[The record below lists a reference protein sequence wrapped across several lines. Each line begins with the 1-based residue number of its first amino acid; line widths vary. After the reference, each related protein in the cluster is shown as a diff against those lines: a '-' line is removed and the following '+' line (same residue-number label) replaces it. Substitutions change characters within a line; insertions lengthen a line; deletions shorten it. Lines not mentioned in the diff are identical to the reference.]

1 MNWSRLTP
9 WLIGAAA
16 AMLLAGT
23 LGYTIG
29 TGSSTTTAEA
39 DSARQESYDAAYQ
52 STFSRFETTAR
63 KMGLAS
69 GSKRGIRAGRKTGG
83 REGTDLGRGVTSGEA
98 ARIEAEEAAAAE
110 AAAEAELADRQANC
124 GTIRRAPEICP
135 TTAELGAYQAAVAA
149 ARQPVEVTPDE
160 P

>member
-16 AMLLAGT
+16 AVLLAGT
-23 LGYTIG
+23 LGYALG
-29 TGSSTTTAEA
+29 SGSSTTSAEA
-39 DSARQESYDAAYQ
+39 ESARQESYDAAYQ
-52 STFSRFETTAR
+52 RTFARFETAAR
-63 KMGLAS
+63 KKGLAS
-69 GSKRGIRAGRKTGG
+69 GLKRGIRAGRKTGS
-83 REGTDLGRGVTSGEA
+83 REGTDLGRGITSVEVGQAEA
-98 ARIEAEEAAAAE
+98 DEAAAAE

-135 TTAELGAYQAAVAA
+135 TTAELGEYQAAVAA
-149 ARQPVEVTPDE
+149 AKQPVQVTPDE

>member
-1 MNWSRLTP
+1 
-9 WLIGAAA
+9 
-16 AMLLAGT
+16 
-23 LGYTIG
+23 
-29 TGSSTTTAEA
+29 
-39 DSARQESYDAAYQ
+39 
-52 STFSRFETTAR
+52 
-63 KMGLAS
+63 MGLAS

>member
-23 LGYTIG
+23 LGYTLG

-52 STFSRFETTAR
+52 STFARFETTAR

-83 REGTDLGRGVTSGEA
+83 REGTAWGGGQPGSEGSVVVLTLLPQLLTVLEDYETMVFGAVLIATMVFFPQGVVPTLVE
-98 ARIEAEEAAAAE
+98 RWRRW
-110 AAAEAELADRQANC
+110 RQ
-124 GTIRRAPEICP
+124 
-135 TTAELGAYQAAVAA
+135 
-149 ARQPVEVTPDE
+149 
-160 P
+160 